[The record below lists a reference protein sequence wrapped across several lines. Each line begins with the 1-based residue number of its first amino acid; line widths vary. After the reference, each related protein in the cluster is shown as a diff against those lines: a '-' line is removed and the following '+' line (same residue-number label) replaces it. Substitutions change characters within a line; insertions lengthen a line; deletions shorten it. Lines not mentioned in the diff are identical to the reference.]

1 MCCCAHILNLIVKDG
16 MDMVKTKIPPIRN
29 AISYLFRS
37 PSRMQL
43 FKKCDVKRG
52 LFQKKTLCLDCQHQ
66 VELHLLML
74 ELAVVFQRAF
84 ERLEDEDRVFPPSE
98 ERKQMGRTSNI
109 G

>member
-1 MCCCAHILNLIVKDG
+1 
-16 MDMVKTKIPPIRN
+16 
-29 AISYLFRS
+29 
-37 PSRMQL
+37 
-43 FKKCDVKRG
+43 
-52 LFQKKTLCLDCQHQ
+52 
-66 VELHLLML
+66 ML